1 MEVELAVKVCVSI
14 GLVVILGLFG
24 WVYNELVKKP
34 KKLRSMM
41 KNQGI
46 SGPSPKLLV
55 GNLMDMKKS
64 RDDASL
70 AKQLAPTNS
79 PDNPVEHNCADLLFP
94 FFNQWKRQYGEVL
107 MFSLANTQAL
117 YVTKPELVRE
127 ICTYTSLALG
137 KPRYQEKAFGF
148 LLGQGVI
155 TSNGPHWAHQKRI
168 IAPELYREKV
178 KGMIAQITESANI
191 LVNRWKNI
199 IESTEGGTADVKI
212 DKYMTSFSGDVIS
225 RVCFGSNYPKGE
237 EIFSKF
243 KALTA
248 IASTKFFYGWI
259 RGISHI
265 ATKKNREAWA
275 LEKEIRMLILKVVN
289 ERNEAGHKK
298 DLLQMILQGAKNSD
312 MNEDLIDHFIVDNCK
327 NMYMAGYETIA
338 TAAKWCLM
346 LLASNLEWQ
355 ERVRAEIL
363 QVCKDQLPNDDMI
376 QKMKQL
382 TMVINESLRLYPP
395 GPIVSRE
402 ALEDMRLGNLYVPK
416 SVVLWIVLPT
426 LLTDPE
432 IWGPDSYKFNPDRF
446 ANGVSGACKL
456 PQMYIPF
463 GGGHRAC
470 IGQNLALVELKILIT
485 LILSN
490 FSLSLSPKYVHS
502 PVHNVVIEPKYGVNL
517 LLKKFET

>member
-178 KGMIAQITESANI
+178 
-191 LVNRWKNI
+191 
-199 IESTEGGTADVKI
+199 
-212 DKYMTSFSGDVIS
+212 
-225 RVCFGSNYPKGE
+225 
-237 EIFSKF
+237 
-243 KALTA
+243 
-248 IASTKFFYGWI
+248 
-259 RGISHI
+259 
-265 ATKKNREAWA
+265 
-275 LEKEIRMLILKVVN
+275 KVVN